1 MLKLRVVTA
10 LVLLAVLLPVLFQ
23 PSPSPFIGLA
33 LVFLS
38 AGVWEWGRMNGYPS
52 RMSVLAGVAFGGVL
66 LVGWLLWGLL
76 GSFPVWTAAAV
87 LWCLVVPLL
96 LSKGVGAW
104 GAVPQSVRM
113 MTGVLV
119 LATAWLA
126 LAEARSIGINYLL
139 SVMALVWTADVAAY
153 FGGKAFGKK
162 KLAPT
167 ISPGK
172 SWEGALSGWGAVL
185 LLAATWIWIDAH
197 VVTDSLSIYS
207 SIYERHPMLSW
218 VVFSVLAALSVMG
231 DLVESLVKRSAGFKD
246 SSNLLPGHGGVLDR
260 IDALLPVLPVAA
272 FFSGI

>member
-1 MLKLRVVTA
+1 LLKLRVVTA
-10 LVLLAVLLPVLFQ
+10 LMLLAVLLPVLFQ

-52 RMSVLAGVAFGGVL
+52 RTSVLAGIAFGGVL
-66 LVGWLLWGLL
+66 VAGWHQWGLL

-87 LWCLVVPLL
+87 FWCLVVPLVL
-96 LSKGVGAW
+96 NTGISALGAT
-104 GAVPQSVRM
+104 PRSIRM
-113 MTGVLV
+113 VTGILV
-119 LATAWLA
+119 LATTWLA
-126 LAEARSIGINYLL
+126 LAHARSTGINYLL
-139 SVMALVWTADVAAY
+139 SVMALVWVADIAAY
-153 FGGKAFGKK
+153 FGGKAFGRR
-162 KLAPT
+162 KLAPA

-172 SWEGALSGWGAVL
+172 SWEGALSGWVAVL

-207 SIYERHPMLSW
+207 SIYERYPLLSW
-218 VVFSVLAALSVMG
+218 VVFSVLTALSVMG

-272 FFSGI
+272 FFSGM

>member
-10 LVLLAVLLPVLFQ
+10 LMLLAVLLPVLFL

-33 LVFLS
+33 LCFLS

-52 RMSVLAGVAFGGVL
+52 RMSVLAGVAFGCVL
-66 LVGWLLWGLL
+66 LVGWLQWGLL
-76 GSFPVWTAAAV
+76 DSLPLWIVAV
-87 LWCLVVPLL
+87 VIWCLLVPLL
-96 LSKGVGAW
+96 LTKGVDAW
-104 GAVPQSVRM
+104 RGVPQSVRM
-113 MTGVLV
+113 LTGVLV
-119 LATAWLA
+119 LAMAWLA
-126 LAEARSIGINYLL
+126 LANARSIGINYLL

-153 FGGKAFGKK
+153 FGGKAFGKR

-172 SWEGALSGWGAVL
+172 SWEGALSGGAAVL
-185 LLAATWIWIDAH
+185 LLAIAWIWIDAH

-218 VVFSVLAALSVMG
+218 GVFSVLAALSVLG

-272 FFSGI
+272 FFSGM

>member
-1 MLKLRVVTA
+1 
-10 LVLLAVLLPVLFQ
+10 
-23 PSPSPFIGLA
+23 
-33 LVFLS
+33 
-38 AGVWEWGRMNGYPS
+38 MNGYPS
-52 RMSVLAGVAFGGVL
+52 RTSVLAGIAFGGVL
-66 LVGWLLWGLL
+66 LVGWLQWGLL
-76 GSFPVWTAAAV
+76 GSFPVWAAAAV

-96 LSKGVGAW
+96 LNKGVGAW

-126 LAEARSIGINYLL
+126 LAEARSTGINYLL

-153 FGGKAFGKK
+153 FGGKAFGKR

-172 SWEGALSGWGAVL
+172 SWEGALSGWVAVL
-185 LLAATWIWIDAH
+185 LLAAIWIWIDAH

-231 DLVESLVKRSAGFKD
+231 DLVESLVKRSAGVKD